1 MEEIGQGLLQLER
14 EHGINVEALGKDEA
28 FIDTLMFASQSAM
41 RNSQDEKRTALR
53 NAVLNVRATTGN
65 AVSEVRVSR

>member
-1 MEEIGQGLLQLER
+1 VQGSLR
-14 EHGINVEALGKDEA
+14 ISLGRATRTEDVAA
-28 FIDTLMFASQSAM
+28 FAA
-41 RNSQDEKRTALR
+41 ALR